1 MLAASH
7 LAKLGVTVPQALNFL
22 VANVE
27 QPDTIFN
34 VASQYAITTQM
45 LGEITNLSPSII
57 SDYFADSGL
66 DSSELDDTSIL
77 VNADLGT
84 FNEFVSFN
92 KNDEAYADD
101 VDNISEAL
109 STESLRGFVQPLLN
123 DPASYD
129 SVFGPQFPFQANDS
143 VYDAEELGI
152 DLGVEVPAMNESI
165 ESLFYGSL
173 INMFSAFDQ
182 TELTPI
188 VQFPVLNRNSEDF
201 KTFVSEAFADVPETV
216 PWPDDVMVRLVV
228 NEAVILINDLAA
240 EDSSIVGVLDQSFLG
255 LAVG

>member
-7 LAKLGVTVPQALNFL
+7 LAKLGVTVPQALKFL
-22 VANVE
+22 VTNVE
-27 QPDTIFN
+27 RPETIFN

-45 LGEITNLSPSII
+45 LGEITHLSPDII
-57 SDYFADSGL
+57 SDYFADFGL

-77 VNADLGT
+77 VNADLGA
-84 FNEFVSFN
+84 FSQFVSFN
-92 KNDEAYADD
+92 KNDEAYADN

-109 STESLRGFVQPLLN
+109 STDSLREFVQPLLN

-129 SVFGPQFPFQANDS
+129 SVFGPQFPFQANDG
-143 VYDAEELGI
+143 VYDAEELGV
-152 DLGVEVPAMNESI
+152 DLGIEVPATNESI

-188 VQFPVLNRNSEDF
+188 VQFPVNDRNTEDF
-201 KTFVSEAFADVPETV
+201 KTFVLEAFNDVPEV
-216 PWPDDVMVRLVV
+216 VLWPADVMVRLVV
-228 NEAVILINDLAA
+228 NEAVIQINDLV
-240 EDSSIVGVLDQSFLG
+240 EDSSIVGVLDHSFLG
-255 LAVG
+255 VAVG